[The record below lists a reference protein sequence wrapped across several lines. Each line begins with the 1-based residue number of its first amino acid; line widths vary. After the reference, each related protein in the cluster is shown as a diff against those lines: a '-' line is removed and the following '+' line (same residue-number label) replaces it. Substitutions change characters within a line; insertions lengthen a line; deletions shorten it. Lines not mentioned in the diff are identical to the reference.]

1 MALFGPDNLKGGN
14 THGNGLGPRTV
25 VVSIAK
31 TNITQDEMDTML
43 EALAAG
49 GTYSGVTNDAFTVAG
64 IQGDQTV
71 NGVPN
76 LFVAGT
82 SDVVNIALQG
92 TGTINADA
100 SNALGVTGAASAI
113 LCDFDQARACLLYTS
128 PSPRDNT
135 TSRMPSSA

>member
-100 SNALGVTGAASAI
+100 SNALGVTGAALTIVAEFEQDESAFI
-113 LCDFDQARACLLYTS
+113 TGA
-128 PSPRDNT
+128 
-135 TSRMPSSA
+135 